1 MSDSSPKFPELE
13 PMTRPQVLVA
23 MGVTAFVLLLV
34 ARIWMSLGTV
44 SILPIQGSWI
54 NLGLGVALGLG
65 ITLASA
71 VVYQLWPSYRSAAN
85 QYLKIVLKPLIWA
98 DLIWLGLLPGLSEE
112 LLFRGVMLAALG
124 LNISA
129 VIISSLCFGVLHLGG
144 KQQWPYVIWASAVGG
159 VFGYTAIAT
168 QSLLIPVVA
177 HIVTNLLAGII
188 WKLRHPQSTTVGK
201 S

>member
-1 MSDSSPKFPELE
+1 MSETPPNFSELE
-13 PMTRPQVLVA
+13 PMTRPQVLIA

-34 ARIWMSLGTV
+34 ARIWMSLGNV

-54 NLGLGVALGLG
+54 NLGWGIALGLG

-71 VVYQLWPSYRSAAN
+71 VVYQVWPSYRLAAN

-124 LNISA
+124 LNITA

-144 KQQWPYVIWASAVGG
+144 RQQWPYVIWASSVGAVLGL
-159 VFGYTAIAT
+159 TALYT
-168 QSLLIPVVA
+168 QSLLIPVIA
-177 HIVTNLLAGII
+177 HIVTNLMAGII
-188 WKLRHPQSTTVGK
+188 WKLRHPQSTAVEEP
-201 S
+201 